1 MWTLVETPVGALR
14 VVSDG
19 TSLTAVDFLGELPAG
34 ESSSV
39 TVAAA
44 RAGALAVG
52 ERHDDDPLLLTAG
65 RQLAE
70 YFSGDRTEFDLPLE
84 PAGTPFQRRVWD
96 ELRKVPYGE
105 VASYGEIARRLGMSG
120 QAARAVGL
128 ANGRNPLPV
137 VIPCHRVVGADGR
150 LTGYGGGTSRKRL
163 LLDLEQGALPLD
175 GPAAD
180 GSLGSAAQ

>member
-1 MWTLVETPVGALR
+1 MWTLVETPVGTLR
-14 VVSDG
+14 VVSD
-19 TSLTAVDFLGELPAG
+19 SASVTAIDFLGELPEG

-39 TVAAA
+39 AVAAA
-44 RAGALAVG
+44 RAGRIALG
-52 ERHDDDPLLLTAG
+52 ERRDDEPVLLAAR

-70 YFSGDRTEFDLPLE
+70 YFAGDRTEFDLPLA

-105 VASYGEIARRLGMSG
+105 VASYGEIARRLGMTG

-128 ANGRNPLPV
+128 ANGRNPVPV

-150 LTGYGGGTSRKRL
+150 LTGYGGGTSRKRF
-163 LLDLEQGALPLD
+163 LLDLEQGALPWG
-175 GPAAD
+175 GPSRG
-180 GSLGSAAQ
+180 GSLGSAAE